1 MIEKQRNKYSTTYLL
16 SVAAFI
22 ICGVLLFS
30 ACQDSQEV
38 PPIVVT
44 EVFNIAGE
52 ELVVTRILEPTPT
65 PTVIPTPAS
74 EGSSPVVLD
83 ISFVRESIPNIDP
96 QATNDPDGID
106 LIENLFVGLTRY
118 NHATNQVDPALAREW
133 EVSGNGRIWT
143 FHLRDDIFWV
153 QPSEQTVDGFVISEG
168 VRPVVASDMVF
179 AIQRACARETDTP
192 DAFVLFLIDGCEQVH
207 QQANATPA
215 DLENIGVQALND
227 TTLQI
232 RLNRPA
238 AHFLTITSLWFMRP
252 LPRELFEVEEG
263 EEAVDTDDWQ
273 TAVQEGA
280 PLLTSGPFMPL
291 NPNFT
296 TLQRNTLWPIPF
308 QGNTQIVKINYVN
321 TDDIALG
328 LWEAKSLDV
337 IDATNADLTNAPNAT
352 LEQIQVV
359 NQQTLLYLNFNFQS
373 GVFRE
378 PTVRRA
384 FSAAIDREAL
394 VEEVYGGDVVAM
406 RHLIP
411 PGVFGALPV
420 DQVGLGYSPDLA
432 RIQMAASGFG
442 SCRLMPDIRFMVS
455 SSDLSLLQAELI
467 IQMWVEELG
476 CSENQFQ
483 IEQVQFGT
491 LLANTR
497 ADAGAE
503 RPDVWE
509 LAWASYYPDAHNWMG
524 DLIHCQGSENREGRP
539 CSEVDALIQQAATTV
554 DAAEREK
561 IYRQIEN
568 MLFGDEGIFPL
579 VPLYVR
585 GELILVQNWLT
596 FPPARF
602 GGEQYD
608 SYEIIVD
615 RKELERSRS
624 G

>member
-1 MIEKQRNKYSTTYLL
+1 MEKQRNKYSTTSLL
-16 SVAAFI
+16 SVAALI
-22 ICGVLLFS
+22 ICGTILFS
-30 ACQDSQEV
+30 ACEDSQEV

-44 EVFNIAGE
+44 EVFTIAGE
-52 ELVVTRILEPTPT
+52 ELVVTRILEPTLT
-65 PTVIPTPAS
+65 PTIEPTPAA
-74 EGSSPVVLD
+74 EDNSPVILD
-83 ISFVRESIPNIDP
+83 ISFVRESVPNIDP
-96 QATNDPDGID
+96 QTTTDPDGID

-133 EVSGNGRIWT
+133 EVSDDGRIWT

-153 QPSEQTVDGFVISEG
+153 RPGEQTIDGYVIAEA
-168 VRPVVASDMVF
+168 VRPVVAGDMVF

-192 DAFVLFLIDGCEQVH
+192 DAFVLFLIEGCEQAH
-207 QQANATPA
+207 QQASATPA
-215 DLENIGVQALND
+215 DLANIGIQALND

-232 RLNRPA
+232 KLNRPA

-252 LPRELFEVEEG
+252 LPPELFEVEEN
-263 EEAVDTDDWQ
+263 EEEVESDDWQ

-280 PLLTSGPFMPL
+280 TLLTSGPFMPL
-291 NPNFT
+291 NTNFS

-308 QGNTQIVKINYVN
+308 QGNTEIVKINYVD
-321 TDDIALG
+321 TETIALG

-337 IDATNADLTNAPNAT
+337 IDATDINLANLPNST
-352 LEQIQVV
+352 LQQAQIV

-378 PTVRRA
+378 SMVRRA

-394 VEEVYGGDVVAM
+394 VEEVYGGDAVPM

-411 PGVFGALPV
+411 PGVFGALPA
-420 DQVGLGYSPDLA
+420 DQVGLGYSPDFA
-432 RIQMAASGFG
+432 RIQMAGSGFG
-442 SCRLMPDIRFMVS
+442 SCRLMPEIRFMVS

-467 IQMWVEELG
+467 IQMWVKELG
-476 CSENQFQ
+476 CAENQFK

-497 ADAGAE
+497 PDAGAA

-524 DLIHCQGSENREGRP
+524 DLIHCQESENRERRP
-539 CSEVDALIQQAATTV
+539 CGEVDALIQQAATTIDV
-554 DAAEREK
+554 AERQAL
-561 IYRQIEN
+561 YRQIEN
-568 MLFGDEGIFPL
+568 MLFGDEGILPL
-579 VPLYVR
+579 APLYVR
-585 GELILVQNWLT
+585 GDVILVQNWLT
-596 FPPARF
+596 YPPALF

-608 SYEIIVD
+608 SYEINMD

>member
-1 MIEKQRNKYSTTYLL
+1 MIEKKRNKYNTTFLL
-16 SVAAFI
+16 SVAASI
-22 ICGVLLFS
+22 ISGIILFS
-30 ACQDSQEV
+30 ACQDSQQV

-44 EVFNIAGE
+44 EVFTIAGE

-65 PTVIPTPAS
+65 PTIVPTPADDN
-74 EGSSPVVLD
+74 SPVILD
-83 ISFVRESIPNIDP
+83 LSFVRESVPNIDP
-96 QATNDPDGID
+96 QTTNDPDGID

-118 NHATNQVDPALAREW
+118 NHATNQVEPALAQEW
-133 EVSGNGRIWT
+133 EVSGNGRTWT

-153 QPSEQTVDGFVISEG
+153 RPSEQTIDGYVISEP
-168 VRPVVASDMVF
+168 VRPVVAGDMVF
-179 AIQRACARETDTP
+179 AIQRACARDTDTP
-192 DAFVLFLIDGCEQVH
+192 DAFVLFLIDGCEQAH

-215 DLENIGVQALND
+215 DLANIGVQALND

-232 RLNRPA
+232 DLNRPA

-252 LPRELFEVEEG
+252 LPRELFEIEEG
-263 EEAVDTDDWQ
+263 EEEIDSEDWQ
-273 TAVQEGA
+273 TAVQDGA
-280 PLLTSGPFMPL
+280 PLLTNGPFMPL
-291 NPNFT
+291 NANFS

-308 QGNTQIVKINYVN
+308 QGNTEIVKINYVD
-321 TDDIALG
+321 TDKIALG

-337 IDATNADLTNAPNAT
+337 IDATNADLTNSSNST
-352 LEQIQVV
+352 LQQVQVV

-394 VEEVYGGDVVAM
+394 VEEVYGGDAVPM

-420 DQVGLGYSPDLA
+420 DQVGLGYSPDFA
-432 RIQMAASGFG
+432 RIQMAESGFG

-455 SSDLSLLQAELI
+455 SSDLSLLQAELM
-467 IQMWVEELG
+467 IQMWVKELG
-476 CSENQFQ
+476 CVEKQFQ

-491 LLANTR
+491 LLASTR

-503 RPDVWE
+503 RPDIWE

-524 DLIHCQGSENREGRP
+524 DLIHCEESENREIRP
-539 CSEVDALIQQAATTV
+539 CGEVDTLIQQAATTV
-554 DAAEREK
+554 DVAEREK
-561 IYRQIEN
+561 LYRQIEN
-568 MLFGDEGIFPL
+568 MLFGDEGIAPL

-585 GELILVQNWLT
+585 GDTILVQNWLT

-624 G
+624 Q

>member
-1 MIEKQRNKYSTTYLL
+1 MTKKQYNKYSTTFLL
-16 SVAAFI
+16 RVATFI
-22 ICGVLLFS
+22 ICGIILFS

-44 EVFNIAGE
+44 EVFTIAGE

-65 PTVIPTPAS
+65 PTIVPTPAS
-74 EGSSPVVLD
+74 DDNSPVILD
-83 ISFVRESIPNIDP
+83 VSFVRDSVPNIDP

-118 NHATNQVDPALAREW
+118 NHVTNRVDPALAQEW
-133 EVSGNGRIWT
+133 EVSNDGRTWT

-153 QPSEQTVDGFVISEG
+153 QPSEQTVDGFVIAEA
-168 VRPVVASDMVF
+168 VRPVVAGDMVF
-179 AIQRACARETDTP
+179 AIQRACARETDMP
-192 DAFVLFLIDGCEQVH
+192 DAFVLFLIEGCEQVH
-207 QQANATPA
+207 QQASATPA
-215 DLENIGVQALND
+215 DLANIGTQALND
-227 TTLQI
+227 TTLRI
-232 RLNRPA
+232 NLNRPA
-238 AHFLTITSLWFMRP
+238 AHFLTITSLWFLRP
-252 LPRELFEVEEG
+252 LPHELFIGEEG
-263 EEAVDTDDWQ
+263 EEIEGDDWQ
-273 TAVQEGA
+273 TAMQNGT

-291 NPNFT
+291 DATFSA
-296 TLQRNTLWPIPF
+296 LQRNTLWPIPF
-308 QGNTQIVKINYVN
+308 QGNTEIIKINYVD
-321 TDDIALG
+321 TETIALG

-337 IDATNADLTNAPNAT
+337 IDVTDINLADLPGSTVQQAQ
-352 LEQIQVV
+352 LV

-378 PTVRRA
+378 PAVRRA

-394 VEEVYGGDVVAM
+394 VEEVYGGDAVPM

-420 DQVGLGYSPDLA
+420 DQVGLGYSPDFA
-432 RIQMAASGFG
+432 RIQMAESGFG
-442 SCRLMPDIRFMVS
+442 SCRLMPEIRFMVS

-467 IQMWVEELG
+467 IQMWVKELG
-476 CSENQFQ
+476 CAEDQFQ

-497 ADAGAE
+497 PDAGAA

-509 LAWASYYPDAHNWMG
+509 LAWASYYPDAHNWLG
-524 DLIHCQGSENREGRP
+524 DLIHCQESENRERRP
-539 CSEVDALIQQAATTV
+539 CGEVDSMIQQAATTV
-554 DAAEREK
+554 DTAERQEL
-561 IYRQIEN
+561 YRQIEN
-568 MLFGDEGIFPL
+568 MLFGDEGIMPL
-579 VPLYVR
+579 VPLYAR
-585 GELILVQNWLT
+585 GDVILVQNWLT
-596 FPPARF
+596 YPPALF

-608 SYEIIVD
+608 SYEINMD

>member
-1 MIEKQRNKYSTTYLL
+1 M
-16 SVAAFI
+16 
-22 ICGVLLFS
+22 FS

-44 EVFNIAGE
+44 EVFTIAGE

-65 PTVIPTPAS
+65 PTLVPTPV
-74 EGSSPVVLD
+74 EDDDPVVLD
-83 ISFVRESIPNIDP
+83 LSFVRESVPNIDP

-118 NHATNQVDPALAREW
+118 NHETNQVDPALAREW
-133 EVSGNGRIWT
+133 EVSDNGRTWT
-143 FHLRDDIFWV
+143 FQLRDDIFWV
-153 QPSEQTVDGFVISEG
+153 QPSGQTVNGYVIAEA

-179 AIQRACARETDTP
+179 AIRRACARETDTP
-192 DAFVLFLIDGCEQVH
+192 DAFVLFLIEGCEQAH

-215 DLENIGVQALND
+215 DLANIGVQALND

-232 RLNRPA
+232 SLNRPA
-238 AHFLTITSLWFMRP
+238 AHFLTITTLWYMRP
-252 LPRELFEVEEG
+252 LPPELFETEEG
-263 EEAVDTDDWQ
+263 EEEINSDNWQ
-273 TAVQEGA
+273 TAVQDGL

-291 NPNFT
+291 NANFS

-308 QGNTQIVKINYVN
+308 QGNTEIVRINYVD

-337 IDATNADLTNAPNAT
+337 IDATNADLSNAPNST
-352 LEQIQVV
+352 LQQLQVV

-378 PTVRRA
+378 PAVRRA

-394 VEEVYGGDVVAM
+394 VEEMYGGQALPM

-411 PGVFGALPV
+411 PGVFGALAV
-420 DQVGLGYSPDLA
+420 DEVGLGYSPDFA
-432 RIQMAASGFG
+432 RLQMAESGFG

-467 IQMWVEELG
+467 IQMWIKELG
-476 CSENQFQ
+476 CAEGQFQ

-497 ADAGAE
+497 SDAGAA
-503 RPDVWE
+503 RPDIWE
-509 LAWASYYPDAHNWMG
+509 LAWASYYPDAHNWLG
-524 DLIHCQGSENREGRP
+524 DLVHCQESENREIRP
-539 CSEVDALIQQAATTV
+539 CSEVDALIQQAATTT
-554 DAAEREK
+554 DPAERQK
-561 IYRQIEN
+561 LYRQIEN
-568 MLFGDEGIFPL
+568 MLFGDEGVFPL

-585 GELILVQNWLT
+585 GNVTLVQNWLT
-596 FPPARF
+596 YPPARF

-608 SYEIIVD
+608 SYIIDMD
-615 RKELERSRS
+615 RKALERSRS
-624 G
+624 Q

>member
-1 MIEKQRNKYSTTYLL
+1 MIEKQHNKYNTTYLL

-22 ICGVLLFS
+22 ICGIILFS

-44 EVFNIAGE
+44 EVFTIGGE

-65 PTVIPTPAS
+65 PTIVPTPAS
-74 EGSSPVVLD
+74 EDSPPVILD
-83 ISFVRESIPNIDP
+83 VGFVRESVPNIDP

-118 NHATNQVDPALAREW
+118 NHVTNQVDPALAQEW
-133 EVSGNGRIWT
+133 EVSQNGRTWT

-153 QPSEQTVDGFVISEG
+153 RPSQQTIDGFVIAEA
-168 VRPVVASDMVF
+168 VRPVVAGDMVF

-192 DAFVLFLIDGCEQVH
+192 DAFVLFLIEGCEQAH
-207 QQANATPA
+207 QQASATPA
-215 DLENIGVQALND
+215 DLANIGVQALND
-227 TTLQI
+227 TTLQVT
-232 RLNRPA
+232 LNRSA

-252 LPRELFEVEEG
+252 LPQELFESEGTEEVD
-263 EEAVDTDDWQ
+263 EEDWQ
-273 TAVQEGA
+273 TAVQNGA

-291 NPNFT
+291 DANFS
-296 TLQRNTLWPIPF
+296 TLQRNPLWPILF
-308 QGNTQIVKINYVN
+308 QGNTEIVKINYVA
-321 TDDIALG
+321 TDAIALR

-337 IDATNADLTNAPNAT
+337 IEATDVNLANSPSSTVQQA
-352 LEQIQVV
+352 QVV
-359 NQQTLLYLNFNFQS
+359 NQQTLFYLNFNFQS

-394 VEEVYGGDVVAM
+394 VEEVYGGDAVPM

-420 DQVGLGYSPDLA
+420 DQVGLGYSPDFA
-432 RIQMAASGFG
+432 RIQMAESGFG
-442 SCRLMPDIRFMVS
+442 SCRLMPEIRFMVS

-467 IQMWVEELG
+467 IQMWVKELG
-476 CSENQFQ
+476 CAESQFQ

-497 ADAGAE
+497 SDAGAA
-503 RPDVWE
+503 RPDIWE
-509 LAWASYYPDAHNWMG
+509 LAWASYYPDAHNWLG
-524 DLIHCQGSENREGRP
+524 DLIHCQESENREIRP
-539 CSEVDALIQQAATTV
+539 CSEVDDLIQQAATTIDV
-554 DAAEREK
+554 AERQK
-561 IYRQIEN
+561 LYREIEN
-568 MLFGDEGIFPL
+568 ILFGDEGVVPL

-585 GELILVQNWLT
+585 GDIILVQNWLT
-596 FPPARF
+596 YPPARF

-608 SYEIIVD
+608 SYEIIME